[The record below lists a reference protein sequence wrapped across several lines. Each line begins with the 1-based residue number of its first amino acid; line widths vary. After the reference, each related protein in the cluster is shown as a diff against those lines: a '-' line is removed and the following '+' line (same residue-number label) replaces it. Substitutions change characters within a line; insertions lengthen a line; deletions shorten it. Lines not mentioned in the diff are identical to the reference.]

1 MALPRRL
8 GVYWLDSEEAK
19 MQNLAKVEGAL
30 PFRARWHEKR
40 RYPST
45 TLRIMVGIGLLLVV
59 LGGTVQSQTTKA
71 RDPGPRSGLSA
82 GGPLDNLTPGE
93 LKLFKD
99 GQITFAKVDTVSND
113 GLGPRMNL
121 DSCAGCHA
129 QPSEGG
135 TGPKPNPQFQVI
147 KRLGLKNVLPS
158 FITEDGPTRE
168 ARFQKTSKGTPDGG
182 VHNLFTI
189 VGAAGAGGCQLA
201 QPDFEAN
208 KKNMIFRIPT
218 PVFGAGLIEQIRDT
232 DSLANLAKEPA
243 AKQRLQIKGKL
254 NIVVPGNTH
263 TLQSRV
269 QGEVNNNGN
278 DGTIAR
284 FGWKAQN
291 KSLLIFAGE
300 AYNVEMGISNELF
313 QTEREEGCPNAAV
326 KMPNDGTN
334 TNPDQ
339 ISTHNPPFDVL
350 SDIEHFAAFMRFLAP
365 PKPSDTEPGGS
376 ASILKGKALFSQ
388 VGCHFC
394 HTPALTTDPNSRVG
408 ALAGKT
414 ANLYSD
420 LALHEMGKNLEDGI
434 SQGQAVGNEFRTAPL
449 WGLGQR
455 FFFLHDGRTSD
466 LLVAIQEHRGI
477 KSEANGVM
485 RQFDG
490 LSEIDKQDLLNF
502 LRSL

>member
-1 MALPRRL
+1 MTLNSISGIALLMIVRCA
-8 GVYWLDSEEAK
+8 SA
-19 MQNLAKVEGAL
+19 
-30 PFRARWHEKR
+30 
-40 RYPST
+40 
-45 TLRIMVGIGLLLVV
+45 
-59 LGGTVQSQTTKA
+59 QSQPTKA
-71 RDPGPRSGLSA
+71 HDPGVRPGASA
-82 GGPLDNLTPGE
+82 GAPLDNLTPGE

-113 GLGPRMNL
+113 GLGPRMNF
-121 DSCAGCHA
+121 DSCSGCHA
-129 QPSEGG
+129 QPAAGG
-135 TGPKPNPQFQVI
+135 SSPKPNPQFQII
-147 KRLGLKNVLPS
+147 KRLGLKNILPF

-168 ARFQKTSKGTPDGG
+168 ARFQKTSQGTPDGG
-182 VHNLFTI
+182 VHNIFTI
-189 VGAAGAGGCQLA
+189 EGAVGAGGCKLA
-201 QPDFEAN
+201 QPNFDAN

-218 PVFGAGLIEQIRDT
+218 PVFGAGLIEQIRDR
-232 DSLANLAKEPA
+232 DILANLAKEAP
-243 AKQRLQIKGKL
+243 AKQRLQIRGKL
-254 NIVVPGNTH
+254 NIVLSGNTH
-263 TLQSRV
+263 TQQSRV

-313 QTEREEGCPNAAV
+313 QTEREEECPNAAV

-334 TNPDQ
+334 TNPGQ
-339 ISTHNPPFDVL
+339 IGTPNPPFDVL

-365 PKPSDTEPGGS
+365 PKPSDTEPGGT
-376 ASILKGKALFSQ
+376 ASILKGKALFLQ
-388 VGCHFC
+388 IGCHFC
-394 HTPALTTDPNSRVG
+394 HTPALTTDPNSRVA

-434 SQGQAVGNEFRTAPL
+434 SQGEAVGNEFRTAPL

-490 LSEIDKQDLLNF
+490 LTEIDKQDLLNF